1 MNFRIAHLRFLPNYQ
16 NVTDGKRSLP
26 GVQGWCHGERE
37 SGEGVY
43 YLWEPLKIGGINV
56 VVVVVPINGEYRLIS
71 PAFLTLPENFPKHF
85 LEKEGGLFYEDS
97 TQEDHQYT
105 AVALKLADKFFGKLS
120 HDPDALRNIGDFVN
134 NPDIFDQLYNKVS
147 PRSWKNA
154 KRDLHIILSWQ
165 RWQAD
170 ALKAPDA
177 IEDLELKT
185 GFKVERT
192 HLFQIRKRYGLPLL
206 SE

>member
-1 MNFRIAHLRFLPNYQ
+1 MNFRIAQLRFLPDFQ

-26 GVQGWCHGERE
+26 GVKGWCHGERE
-37 SGEGVY
+37 SEEGVF
-43 YLWEPLKIGGINV
+43 YLREPLKIGRVNV
-56 VVVVVPINGEYRLIS
+56 VVVVAPINGEYCFIS
-71 PAFLTLPENFPKHF
+71 PSFLTLPENFPQLL
-85 LEKEGGLFYEDS
+85 LEKEGGLFYKDS

-105 AVALKLADKFFGKLS
+105 SVALKLADKFFGKLS
-120 HDPDALRNIGDFVN
+120 HDPDALWNIGDFVN
-134 NPDIFDQLYNKVS
+134 DPDIFDQSYNKVS
-147 PRSWKNA
+147 PRSWKSA
-154 KRDLHIILSWQ
+154 QRDLHIILSWQ

-170 ALKAPDA
+170 ALKAPEA
-177 IEDLELKT
+177 IKDLERKT